1 MTSCLATFG
10 GRAGHRVPY
19 RPYEA
24 ETHLGIFRFRP
35 NQCRCRLGAMTL
47 PGVMMTLIARFGAC
61 LLAVMMVLALSL
73 QAQAASFMARDH
85 LVVDLRFGVEWLRCT
100 VGKVW
105 NGETC
110 VGEAVR
116 LNHEQIEIAIEQA
129 SEQLGEGW
137 RLPTLE
143 ELEGLVCEEC
153 GRPMIDADVFPT
165 TEAEPYWTGE
175 ENGFSAK
182 NYFFSVNFFNG
193 WTFGRFPPS
202 KPLAVRLVRDRN

>member
-1 MTSCLATFG
+1 
-10 GRAGHRVPY
+10 
-19 RPYEA
+19 
-24 ETHLGIFRFRP
+24 
-35 NQCRCRLGAMTL
+35 
-47 PGVMMTLIARFGAC
+47 MMTLHARLRAG
-61 LLAVMMVLALSL
+61 LLAMMMVLALPL
-73 QAQAASFMARDH
+73 QAQAASFMTRDH
-85 LVVDLRFGVEWLRCT
+85 LVVDLRFRVEWLRCT

-110 VGEAVR
+110 AGEAVR

-129 SEQLGEGW
+129 SAQLGEGW

-143 ELEGLVCEEC
+143 ELEGLLCEEC
-153 GRPMIDADVFPT
+153 GRPMIDSDVFPA
-165 TEAEPYWTGE
+165 TETEPYWTGE
-175 ENGFSAK
+175 KNGFSAK

>member
-24 ETHLGIFRFRP
+24 ETYLGIFRFRP

-47 PGVMMTLIARFGAC
+47 PGVLMTLIARFRAC

>member
-1 MTSCLATFG
+1 M
-10 GRAGHRVPY
+10 
-19 RPYEA
+19 
-24 ETHLGIFRFRP
+24 GIFRFRTS
-35 NQCRCRLGAMTL
+35 QRRCRLVSTKYDGMKMTF
-47 PGVMMTLIARFGAC
+47 GVRLRAF
-61 LLAVMMVLALSL
+61 LLAVMMLLALPSH
-73 QAQAASFMARDH
+73 AQSTSFMTRDH
-85 LVVDLRFGVEWLRCT
+85 LVVDLRFGIEWLRCT

-105 NGETC
+105 NGSTC

-129 SEQLGEGW
+129 SAQLGEGW

-143 ELEGLVCEEC
+143 ELEGLVCEDC
-153 GRPMIDADVFPT
+153 GRPMIDSDVFPA
-165 TEAEPYWTGE
+165 TETEPYWSGE

>member
-1 MTSCLATFG
+1 M
-10 GRAGHRVPY
+10 
-19 RPYEA
+19 
-24 ETHLGIFRFRP
+24 I
-35 NQCRCRLGAMTL
+35 
-47 PGVMMTLIARFGAC
+47 MTLIARFRVC
-61 LLAVMMVLALSL
+61 LLAVMMVLVLSM

-137 RLPTLE
+137 RLPSLE
-143 ELEGLVCEEC
+143 ELEGLICEEC
-153 GRPMIDADVFPT
+153 GRPMIDAVIFPG
-165 TEAEPYWTGE
+165 TETEPYWTGE

>member
-1 MTSCLATFG
+1 M
-10 GRAGHRVPY
+10 
-19 RPYEA
+19 
-24 ETHLGIFRFRP
+24 I
-35 NQCRCRLGAMTL
+35 
-47 PGVMMTLIARFGAC
+47 MTLIAKFRAC
-61 LLAVMMVLALSL
+61 LLVVIMALALPL
-73 QAQAASFMARDH
+73 QAEAANFMARDH
-85 LVVDLRFGVEWLRCT
+85 LIVDLRFGVEWLRCS

-105 NGETC
+105 NGTTC

-116 LNHEQIEIAIEQA
+116 LNHDQIGIIIEQA

-143 ELEGLVCEEC
+143 ELEGLVCEKC
-153 GRPMIDADVFPT
+153 GRPMIDQEIFPA

-175 ENGFSAK
+175 QNGFSSK
-182 NYFFSVNFFNG
+182 KYFLSVNFFNG

>member
-47 PGVMMTLIARFGAC
+47 PGVMMTLIARFRAC
-61 LLAVMMVLALSL
+61 LLAMIMVLALSL

-153 GRPMIDADVFPT
+153 GRPMIDADVFPA

>member
-10 GRAGHRVPY
+10 GRAGRRVPY

-24 ETHLGIFRFRP
+24 ATHLGIFRFRP

-47 PGVMMTLIARFGAC
+47 PGVMMTLIARFRAC

-110 VGEAVR
+110 AGEAVR

-129 SEQLGEGW
+129 SAQLGEGW

-143 ELEGLVCEEC
+143 ELEGLLCEDC
-153 GRPMIDADVFPT
+153 GRPMIDSDVFPA
-165 TEAEPYWTGE
+165 TETEPYWTGE